1 MIEHLQRDGAPAAAP
16 MDANAGHFVWRRG
29 PHLAATRAAP
39 CVAPRAV
46 TVRTGADG
54 FSGAARW
61 RELGKLRLRAWW
73 HGDATRDWLA
83 AINAR
88 PLLQALAAARPRLVV
103 KIYRPYLTNTL
114 TPGERVALLQAHYDF
129 VIRRGLGALTL
140 RAARLGATL
149 AQVSGKSGAIY
160 RVELRAVEPME
171 REGELVLQLH
181 REDQLIY
188 STAFSFFRE
197 LRGNF
202 VGVGCLQGPRM
213 ATGLDLIRTVTRDL
227 HGMRP
232 KRLLVTLVNVIG
244 YATGCT
250 AVRLVGNE
258 NRTVRRAQKQGKVH
272 ADYDAFWL
280 ECGAL
285 RRPDG
290 DFEMPCTALLPPDLT
305 LVPSHKRSAARQR
318 HAVVQALARGISSEL
333 VGALCADRRQPSTA
347 TIVVPLWRADERRA
361 APDRKAG

>member
-1 MIEHLQRDGAPAAAP
+1 MIENFQRRGAPAGAP
-16 MDANAGHFVWRRG
+16 IDGNAGHFAWRRG
-29 PHLAATRAAP
+29 LYHATP
-39 CVAPRAV
+39 CAGPRPV

-54 FSGAARW
+54 FSGPARW
-61 RELGKLRLRAWW
+61 RELGKLLLRAWW

-83 AINAR
+83 AINGQ
-88 PLLQALAAARPRLVV
+88 PLLRALATSRPRLVV
-103 KIYRPYLTNTL
+103 KIHRPYLTNTL
-114 TPGERVALLQAHYDF
+114 TPAERVALLQAHYDF
-129 VIRRGLGALTL
+129 IIRRGLGALTL

-149 AQVSGKSGAIY
+149 AQVSGKSGALY

-171 REGELVLQLH
+171 REGELVLQLY
-181 REDQLIY
+181 REDQLVY

-197 LRGNF
+197 LRGHF

-227 HGMRP
+227 HGLRP

-244 YATGCT
+244 YATGCS

-258 NRTVRRAQKQGKVH
+258 NRTVRRSQKQGKVH

-290 DFEMPCTALLPPDLT
+290 DFEMPCTTVTPPDLS
-305 LVPSHKRSAARQR
+305 LVPSHKRSAARKR
-318 HAVVQALARGISSEL
+318 HEIVQALARAISGEL
-333 VGALCADRRQPSTA
+333 VGALCADRSQPSTA
-347 TIVVPLWRADERRA
+347 TIVIPLWRRDERGA
-361 APDRKAG
+361 PPDREAG